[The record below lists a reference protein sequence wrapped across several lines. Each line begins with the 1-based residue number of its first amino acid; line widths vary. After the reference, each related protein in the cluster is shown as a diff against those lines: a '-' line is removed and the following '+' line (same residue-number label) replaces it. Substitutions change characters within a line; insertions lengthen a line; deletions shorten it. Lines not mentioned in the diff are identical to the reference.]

1 MENPFVF
8 VGLKIDLPLRN
19 RDAKAQAG
27 ANSYRIK
34 ALNKQIE
41 LSHAERENRFETLKE
56 TLKRDL
62 EVYKKY
68 QKTISY
74 SREVIKEANKDFENG
89 RIDFNTL
96 SEFNK
101 GLIQDQ
107 KNFSSHRIQVI
118 IRIIEYLDFFQ
129 FFDTYL

>member
-8 VGLKIDLPLRN
+8 VGLRMDLPLRD
-19 RDAKAQAG
+19 RDARAQAG
-27 ANSYRIK
+27 ANKYRIQ
-34 ALNKQIE
+34 ALKKQKE
-41 LSHAERENRFETLKE
+41 LSIHEKKNRFDTLRE

-62 EVYKKY
+62 SIYEKY
-68 QKTISY
+68 QQTINH

-96 SEFNK
+96 TEFNK

-107 KNFSSHRIQVI
+107 KNLSSHRIQVI
-118 IRIIEYLDFFQ
+118 VRIVEYLDFFQ